1 MHNWKN
7 NTQVDNAKSIDAVMR
22 MFKLLGYSDD
32 YSKTSGGFLQY
43 CRDEPALDN
52 TGDNTGLV
60 NSLDT

>member
-1 MHNWKN
+1 MP
-7 NTQVDNAKSIDAVMR
+7 

-52 TGDNTGLV
+52 TDDNTGLV

>member
-1 MHNWKN
+1 MP
-7 NTQVDNAKSIDAVMR
+7 

-32 YSKTSGGFLQY
+32 CSKTSGGFLQY
-43 CRDEPALDN
+43 WRDEPALDN